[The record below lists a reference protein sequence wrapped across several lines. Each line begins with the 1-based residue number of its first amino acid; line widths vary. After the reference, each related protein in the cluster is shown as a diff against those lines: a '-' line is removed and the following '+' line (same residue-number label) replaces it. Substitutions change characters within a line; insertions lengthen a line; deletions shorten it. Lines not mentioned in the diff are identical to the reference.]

1 MLDRTFREFHAN
13 IFRLKYFIVRTEEEG
28 KGRESID
35 RGERDS
41 TPSRTFPDEEIVAWG
56 VMVLHENFYRVVDR
70 KASRRR
76 RGT

>member
-35 RGERDS
+35 RDERDS

-56 VMVLHENFYRVVDR
+56 GYGLTRELLPC
-70 KASRRR
+70 RRP
-76 RGT
+76 